1 MRIKKD
7 DSIAVVIDIQE
18 KLFPVIDGNV
28 ELGNRT
34 NKLIRG
40 LKLLN
45 IPIIVTEQY
54 PIGIGYT
61 IESVRNS
68 LGDDYKPIEKLSFS
82 CCGSTEFMD
91 VLQKSGR
98 RNLIIMGIE
107 SHVCVQQTVTDLQAA
122 SYQSIV
128 IEDCVS
134 SRSAENKRIAIERM
148 RNEGAI
154 ITSYESI
161 LFELL
166 VSIDTEEF
174 KGILKIV
181 K

>member
-1 MRIKKD
+1 MRILRND
-7 DSIAVVIDIQE
+7 TIAIVIDIQA
-18 KLFPVIDGNV
+18 KLFPLIDGAP
-28 ELGNRT
+28 ELENCS

-61 IESVRNS
+61 IESVKAA
-68 LGDDYKPIEKLSFS
+68 LGEDYKPIEKLSFS
-82 CCGSTEFMD
+82 CCGSPDFMD
-91 VLQKSGR
+91 MVKKSGR
-98 RNLIIMGIE
+98 RNLIIIGIE
-107 SHVCVQQTVTDLQAA
+107 SHVCVQQTVIDLQAEGF
-122 SYQSIV
+122 QSVV

-134 SRSAENKRIAIERM
+134 SRAAANKRIAIERM
-148 RNEGAI
+148 RSEGAI

-166 VSIDTEEF
+166 VASDADEF
-174 KGILKIV
+174 RGISKIV